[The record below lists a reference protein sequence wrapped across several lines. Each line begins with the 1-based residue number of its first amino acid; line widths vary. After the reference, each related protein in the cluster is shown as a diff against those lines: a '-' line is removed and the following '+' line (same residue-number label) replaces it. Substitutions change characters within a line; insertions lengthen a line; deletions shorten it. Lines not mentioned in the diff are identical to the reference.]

1 MAKKKQIDST
11 PKIYVYYDKKTGEI
25 FSVTNEISTR
35 YDNGVV
41 MPYSEVEKLLS
52 GEWRFIDYK
61 VGYKDI
67 NDKSALSILPSDYYN
82 AGYTFKN
89 NLISWVKET
98 SNDAECIVEWNNVDN
113 AWYFYLSSDVKNSHT
128 DTHLIFF
135 ATLETDFDFL
145 IRTIVINVDNITSG
159 KVKIPFE
166 SNFEHKIDK
175 ISLSTKNVFK
185 SYKLKVIHDN

>member
-1 MAKKKQIDST
+1 MAKKKQINLT

-35 YDNGVV
+35 YDHGVV

-52 GEWRFIDYK
+52 GEWRFLDYK
-61 VGYKDI
+61 VGYKDP
-67 NDKSALSILPSDYYN
+67 NDKESLSILPSDYYN

-89 NLISWVKET
+89 NLISWVKEKDGD
-98 SNDAECIVEWNNVDN
+98 SECMVEWNAKDS
-113 AWYFYLSSDVKNSHT
+113 AWYFYLTDGVKNLHT

-135 ATLETDFDFL
+135 ITLETDFDFL
-145 IRTIVINVDNITSG
+145 VRTIVISVDSITHG

-166 SNFEHKIDK
+166 SNFEHKIDTL
-175 ISLSTKNVFK
+175 SMSTKNVFK
-185 SYKLKVIHDN
+185 SYNLKVIYE